1 MIVNLNFFSLLL
13 TQLSTNLAFS
23 FYTMALTYY
32 VYNLTNSVFYSS
44 LITFISVGSKIISG
58 LAIASI
64 TERVKA
70 KNLLIFNNIFQIVC
84 MIILIICI
92 NYNISLVVIYIVISS
107 LSFVNGIFTPL
118 KSKILKESLDN
129 DNMAKSLSIIT
140 SLDQILLFSGWV
152 LGAWIISLIG
162 NNNLLLISMS
172 LLLIS
177 LIAVINIK
185 MKNEKE
191 ELQSKNPVATIFN
204 SFTLLNSK
212 PMIRNLIIIECIE
225 VLIGSIW
232 IGSVTLKFVQVH
244 LNHDVTWWGYINAS
258 YYLGTILGAILVV
271 KYSEIFNKKPIQKI
285 IIFMF
290 IYGMLLI
297 FYSFNKFDVLA
308 LLLVILVGPVLQIKD
323 IIQESFFINNINE
336 KEMIKITGLKNSLVQ
351 ISFLF
356 SILLVGYITEV
367 IEVNYIYTISGIMTC
382 LIAIV
387 FSKYMYTT
395 NYSQEKVDE

>member
-1 MIVNLNFFSLLL
+1 MIFNLNFFSLLM

-23 FYTMALTYY
+23 FYTMAMTYY
-32 VYNLTNSVFYSS
+32 VYSLTNSVFYSS

-58 LAIASI
+58 LAISSI
-64 TERVKA
+64 TERIKV
-70 KNLLIFNNIFQIVC
+70 KNLLIFNNIFQILC
-84 MIILIICI
+84 MIILVICI
-92 NYNISLVVIYIVISS
+92 TYNINLVVIYIVISA

-118 KSKILKESLDN
+118 KSRILKESLDN
-129 DNMAKSLSIIT
+129 DNMAKGLSVIT

-162 NNNLLLISMS
+162 NNNLLLISLV

-185 MKNEKE
+185 IKNVKE
-191 ELQSKNPVATIFN
+191 ELQSKNPIATIFN

-212 PMIRNLIIIECIE
+212 PMIRNLIIIKCIE

-258 YYLGTILGAILVV
+258 YYLGTILGAVLVM
-271 KYSEIFNKKPIQKI
+271 KYSEAFNKKPIQKI
-285 IIFMF
+285 IIFMS
-290 IYGMLLI
+290 IYGILLI
-297 FYSFNKFDVLA
+297 LYSFNTIDVLA

-336 KEMIKITGLKNSLVQ
+336 KELIKITGLKNALVQ

-356 SILLVGYITEV
+356 SILIVGYITEL
-367 IEVNYIYTISGIMTC
+367 IEVNYIYTISGVITC
-382 LIAIV
+382 LIGIV
-387 FSKYMYTT
+387 FSKYRNTVNHY
-395 NYSQEKVDE
+395 